1 MKKATVIGMGA
12 VLGLTLPALVMG
24 RQDRRSPRRK
34 NDAGKVRVAIIGAG
48 GGQALHFLRLA
59 MADDDSVLVAV
70 VDSNTREAE
79 RRSREYG
86 GDLRWSLDGAVPRL
100 MRGKGR
106 ASFKDNGCR
115 VFASVDALVA
125 AVRRGE
131 IQVDLG
137 IVCTPPVAHAHN
149 IVALLD
155 IDAVVLYEKP
165 PTLTLE
171 EMREIRAALRRAAA
185 RGSRAWIMCDF
196 QLEEQWRALRE
207 KFLQYGLPFELQAI
221 WRRGFLAPEEARE
234 EAGATRRGQA
244 DRPMQDLCHMV
255 HAVVCLFPGLKLLR
269 VKGASWEDAENR
281 PADQVAVYETL
292 TATAVVPWRG
302 KEREVELRVKVGWN
316 IPLLGE
322 NTREEVSLT
331 VQGSR
336 GKGVVNLLVDD
347 TIRAGRPRAPRF
359 YWPQF
364 AVINSQSGQDDVT
377 TKSPQPRSVAECYKL
392 LYLRVVGKVLR
403 GERVED
409 SSDEG
414 MKVMLALEL
423 FMRSIQLGRE
433 VSIVEVS
440 QPGDG
445 EPA

>member
-1 MKKATVIGMGA
+1 MKKQHVTGIGA
-12 VLGLTLPALVMG
+12 VLGLTPLALVAG
-24 RQDRRSPRRK
+24 QDRRFSRRDK
-34 NDAGKVRVAIIGAG
+34 GAGKVRVAIIGAA

-59 MADDDSVLVAV
+59 MGDDDSVLVAV

-79 RRSREYG
+79 LRSREYG
-86 GDLRWSLDGAVPRL
+86 GDLRWSVGGAVGRL
-100 MRGKGR
+100 IRGKGR
-106 ASFKDNGCR
+106 TSFRDNGCR

-131 IQVDLG
+131 LQVDLG
-137 IVCTPPVAHAHN
+137 IVCTPPLAHAHN

-165 PTLTLE
+165 PTLTLD

-196 QLEEQWRALRE
+196 QLEEQWSALRE
-207 KFLQYGLPFELQAI
+207 KFAEYGLPFELQAI
-221 WRRGFLAPEEARE
+221 WRRGFLAPVEARE

-244 DRPMQDLCHMV
+244 DRPMQDLCHML
-255 HAVVCLFPGLKLLR
+255 HAVLCLIPGLRLLR
-269 VKGASWEDAENR
+269 VKGETWEDAEDR

-292 TATAVVPWRG
+292 TATAMVPWRG
-302 KEREVELRVKVGWN
+302 VLRRVELRVKVGWN

-331 VQGSR
+331 IQGSR

-364 AVINSQSGQDDVT
+364 AVINTQSGQDDVV

-392 LYLRVVGKVLR
+392 LYLRVVGKILA

-433 VSIVEVS
+433 VSIEEVS
-440 QPGDG
+440 QPGDD
-445 EPA
+445 EAA